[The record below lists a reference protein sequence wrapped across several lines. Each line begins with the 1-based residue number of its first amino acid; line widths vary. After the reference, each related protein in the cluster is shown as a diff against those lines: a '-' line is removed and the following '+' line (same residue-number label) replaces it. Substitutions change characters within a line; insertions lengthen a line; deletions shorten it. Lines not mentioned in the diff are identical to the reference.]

1 MTNDTELRTFISVDV
16 ETAGPYPAEYSLLSI
31 GACTLLKPRSTFYVE
46 LQPVNQAADQG
57 ALAISGLDLEH
68 LAKTGLPPREAM
80 NRFETWLTSSLPD
93 GSRPVFLAFNA
104 PFDWMFVSDYFYR
117 FLGRQP
123 FGYAALDIKAFF
135 MGMSGVSWPETSM
148 KFISQRYL
156 DDRHLSHNA
165 LKDAIDQA
173 DIFVKMLAES
183 RQPAVN
189 QDAFK
194 K

>member
-1 MTNDTELRTFISVDV
+1 MTNNAELRTFISVDV

-46 LQPVNQAADQG
+46 LQPITQAVDPG
-57 ALAISGLDLEH
+57 ALAISGLDLAQ
-68 LAKTGLPPREAM
+68 LAKIGLPPVEAM
-80 NRFETWLTSSLPD
+80 TRFESWLKNTLPE

-117 FLGRQP
+117 FLDRQP
-123 FGYAALDIKAFF
+123 FGHAALDMKAFF

-148 KFISQRYL
+148 KFVSQRYL
-156 DDRHLSHNA
+156 NDRHLTHNA
-165 LKDAIDQA
+165 LEDAIDQA

-189 QDAFK
+189 
-194 K
+194 